1 VVLGGGTD
9 LGDGEAL
16 PPVLLLILNP
26 SSETREL
33 HKVMRELLP
42 ETELASAAALA
53 LLCGSAAAVVVWKWL
68 SKRHIQKKMEE
79 AQRTRD
85 EGVKKMAKAVQQFR
99 EQVTH
104 PRGELRPTGVSA
116 HVLQLLL
123 LAHLSIAFI
132 TRIPGEM
139 CRQPS
144 ARGKAVLGGREITSS
159 EAG

>member
-1 VVLGGGTD
+1 
-9 LGDGEAL
+9 
-16 PPVLLLILNP
+16 
-26 SSETREL
+26 
-33 HKVMRELLP
+33 MRQLLP
-42 ETELASAAALA
+42 ETELAPAAALA

-79 AQRTRD
+79 ARRTRD

-104 PRGELRPTGVSA
+104 PRKELRPTGVSA

-132 TRIPGEM
+132 IMIPGEM
-139 CRQPS
+139 CWQPS
-144 ARGKAVLGGREITSS
+144 ARAALGGREITSS